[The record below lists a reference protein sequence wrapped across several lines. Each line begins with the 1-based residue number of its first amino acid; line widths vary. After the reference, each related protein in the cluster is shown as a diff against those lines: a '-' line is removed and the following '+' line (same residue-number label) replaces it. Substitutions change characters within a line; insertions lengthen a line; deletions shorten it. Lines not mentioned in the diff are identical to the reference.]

1 MLALQILSLRFHS
14 QHRASAM
21 LSGLNF
27 SALRRRLGVR
37 QSCPDGVE
45 LCWGQHRAGWA
56 GDLVLPVTNIRAGGT
71 GTSGWEEEHPLASP
85 QVDLAQD
92 TETLRIMVLLKD
104 LDHRQDS

>member
-1 MLALQILSLRFHS
+1 MALNCVGGSTELAGLRG
-14 QHRASAM
+14 SA
-21 LSGLNF
+21 
-27 SALRRRLGVR
+27 ALG
-37 QSCPDGVE
+37 S
-45 LCWGQHRAGWA
+45 

-92 TETLRIMVLLKD
+92 TETLRIMVLLKV